1 MQAHRVPFLKTRL
14 LVVAAM
20 TAGLALTAVPA
31 NAASADEPSELVA
44 NGEFSN
50 GVTGWEAGSGQTLR
64 VRQGSKSAY
73 GVVWSARGG
82 SLSISDKVDTVSSLE
97 PGATYELKADVR
109 TQLGSLSGRLSAR
122 ETTETGTTAHSD
134 VFTLASGKWSAVST
148 TFVASNE
155 GGSLDISFLA
165 SGAARYQP
173 LQVDNVSLQKIVDGT
188 VTTPKPTPTP
198 TPTPS
203 PTTPA
208 PKPTPTPTPTP
219 APPVGGSCVK
229 DPISTSTDFGVTL
242 DIPSGMN
249 INEAWQH
256 AVSSYGT
263 PEMVRIF
270 HPGPP
275 SGWNAAK
282 VAAGAD
288 LAVSFKIEPRDV
300 LSGAYDSALRT
311 WFKTAPRDVQ
321 VYWTYFHEPEDEID
335 RGEFTAS
342 DYRAAWQRV
351 SSIAKEVCAPN
362 LHSTLILM
370 DWTVDPRSKRSF
382 DNYYPGSAHIDL
394 LGWDPYNPWQNN
406 TGYKDPAAIF
416 DPVIAVSNRYG
427 KPFAIAETGSLIMQ
441 GDDGRQRAA
450 WIAKAADHLRASG
463 AVYVA
468 YFDTQTPK
476 GNDFRLIDSYSKSA
490 WRTAIA
496 E

>member
-198 TPTPS
+198 TPS

-229 DPISTSTDFGVTL
+229 NPLSGTQIGVSL
-242 DIPSGMN
+242 DIPSGLSLQEGWTRAAN
-249 INEAWQH
+249 A
-256 AVSSYGT
+256 YGT
-263 PEMVRIF
+263 PESVRIF
-270 HPGPP
+270 HPGLPTN
-275 SGWNAAK
+275 WNAAT
-282 VAAGAD
+282 VAKGAD
-288 LAVSFKIEPRDV
+288 ISVSFKMPPKEVLTGTHDAKLRSWFRSAPNDV
-300 LSGAYDSALRT
+300 EI
-311 WFKTAPRDVQ
+311 
-321 VYWTYFHEPEDEID
+321 YWTYFHEPENDMSK
-335 RGEFTAS
+335 GEFAAA
-342 DYRAAWQRV
+342 DYRAAWKRIV
-351 SSIAKEVCAPN
+351 DISRETCEPN
-362 LHSTLILM
+362 LHATLVLM
-370 DWTVDPRSKRSF
+370 DWTVDPRSNRSF
-382 DNYYPGSAHIDL
+382 NDYYPGSAYIDVL
-394 LGWDPYNPWQNN
+394 AWDPYNPWNG
-406 TGYKDPAAIF
+406 TVYRDPKLIFGPIVEASRAA
-416 DPVIAVSNRYG
+416 G
-427 KPFAIAETGSLIMQ
+427 KPFAVAETGSLLLP
-441 GDDGRQRAA
+441 GDDGSGRAA
-450 WIAKAADHLRASG
+450 WLTESARYLREQG
-463 AVYVA
+463 ALFVT

-476 GNDFRLIDSYSKSA
+476 GNDFRLNDQKSKDA
-490 WRTAIA
+490 WRDAIKK
-496 E
+496 